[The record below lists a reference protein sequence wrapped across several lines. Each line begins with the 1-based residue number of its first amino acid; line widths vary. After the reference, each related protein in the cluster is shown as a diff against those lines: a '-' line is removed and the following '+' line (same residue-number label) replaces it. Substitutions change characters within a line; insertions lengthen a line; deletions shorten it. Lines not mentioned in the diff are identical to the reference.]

1 MKPLTMTQDL
11 LDAAHGT
18 QLGRSIEVRAGEPAE
33 TLIRVAGPD
42 QRSQM
47 LTVTMALERVAPP
60 GVGRRAVAAVL
71 RWGSGGAQQEA
82 EADWLHGAVVS
93 VPGSYLE
100 VLARNEGKLPVRVSA
115 VMGYGSRPG
124 SSTLQRTVAYGSLS
138 TNTAVTLAIPAWAVS
153 GVVLFDDGVT
163 QLDLV
168 VKDFEG
174 DPMLGGDS
182 VPIGLQLPLPNGA
195 ASVTLEA
202 TTGAGNAYIVYA
214 LSL

>member
-1 MKPLTMTQDL
+1 
-11 LDAAHGT
+11 
-18 QLGRSIEVRAGEPAE
+18 
-33 TLIRVAGPD
+33 
-42 QRSQM
+42 M
-47 LTVTMALERVAPP
+47 LTVTLALERVAPP
-60 GVGRRAVAAVL
+60 GGGRRAVAAVL

-82 EADWLHGAVVS
+82 EADWSQGAVVS

-100 VLARNEGKLPVRVSA
+100 VLARNEGRIPVRVSA

-124 SSTLQRTVAYGSLS
+124 SSALQRTVSYGPLGTSVP
-138 TNTAVTLAIPAWAVS
+138 VTLAIPAWAVS
-153 GVVLFDDGVT
+153 GVVLFDDGIT

-174 DPMLGGDS
+174 DPMIGGDG

-202 TTGAGNAYIVYA
+202 SSGSGNAYIVYS